1 MTAQTQIY
9 VARHE
14 HGFVKIGKSD
24 DPVSRISSLQTACP
38 YQIRLFTTIT
48 VDGDWSVVEAAL
60 HNAFD
65 DQRLQGEWF
74 DIKGN
79 QLRDLV
85 EIKSLD
91 PETVRSFDDFTPDA
105 YIKRRNRQRGKWLLR
120 GQYSL
125 SGPDAAH
132 TTESGG
138 D

>member
-1 MTAQTQIY
+1 MTGQTEIY

-65 DQRLQGEWF
+65 DCRVSAE
-74 DIKGN
+74 N
-79 QLRDLV
+79 TPRP
-85 EIKSLD
+85 LD
-91 PETVRSFDDFTPDA
+91 YLMGPNLYYSRSH
-105 YIKRRNRQRGKWLLR
+105 R
-120 GQYSL
+120 
-125 SGPDAAH
+125 
-132 TTESGG
+132 
-138 D
+138 

>member
-1 MTAQTQIY
+1 
-9 VARHE
+9 
-14 HGFVKIGKSD
+14 
-24 DPVSRISSLQTACP
+24 
-38 YQIRLFTTIT
+38 
-48 VDGDWSVVEAAL
+48 VVEAAL

-125 SGPDAAH
+125 SSPDAANR
-132 TTESGG
+132 T